1 MQGIKFNLDTNS
13 IAQVKEE
20 FNKLIQ
26 ELENNAKIDI
36 KVNNKIFQELNTQIN
51 QTNNQLQNLI
61 NKNNDVGNSFTNI
74 SNKVKGGK
82 LFDPNSFVEF
92 SNALDRVKD
101 KYSQLGQVNFNNKTF
116 NPVTRELESFVVNIQ
131 KADGVVQKL
140 KYDLQTVNGNK
151 GFVATNLNEIDNS
164 AKIREKQ
171 LQTEQKINRQIE
183 QQNQKL
189 NEQVTKSQDSLN
201 AIQMQWQQKI
211 KGLFAGDI
219 VPKDKILQLE
229 SMIKNIN
236 LGTTKSDMQVIKN
249 YYNDLV
255 KLEQQL
261 VAEKNKEKDATK
273 ATMEAYVKEQ
283 DRIAKMGQF
292 KAKLPTQNVFKDDQA
307 LKAYIKSLYDANAKI
322 TQFANSTKNAEQ
334 AQRTITVVTRNANNE
349 IHREKLVIDE
359 ATQSVYKQ
367 SEAISSNTS
376 KMKGFGDSLKGAFS
390 GIKGY
395 MSTMLGLYAVIGQM
409 RNGFSFLNNVDKKLT
424 DISIITNKS
433 KEELQGYAKGWNEIA
448 INLGTV
454 TDEVLDANEKYLRA
468 GKSLSETNSLVQT
481 NIKLSRIANDTNADT
496 AEYLIALSNAYGL
509 NADGVKKYA
518 NEVAHLDTTTATT
531 TSRLNKS
538 MLYTAQTAVRHVV

>member
-61 NKNNDVGNSFTNI
+61 NKNNDVGHSFTNI

-116 NPVTRELESFVVNIQ
+116 NPVTKELESFVVNIQ

-211 KGLFAGDI
+211 KGLLAGDI

-334 AQRTITVVTRNANNE
+334 SQRTITVVTRNVNNE